1 MRGNHNI
8 LAEIAEFNL
17 VLGYCRQPV
26 SAPQAAAQFTSSPLS
41 RVWLR
46 PRRAKLSSPL
56 HQHDYRGD
64 QSRVRRPWHVSRDAV
79 MMDRKSVTIFSA
91 YTRATVPSKSPS
103 KLLALLS

>member
-26 SAPQAAAQFTSSPLS
+26 GAPQAAAQFTSSPLS
-41 RVWLR
+41 LVWLR

-56 HQHDYRGD
+56 HQHDLVIRSWPIGRPAGQLIGD

-91 YTRATVPSKSPS
+91 
-103 KLLALLS
+103 